1 MDLLVWQLEDHGLL
15 QATQP
20 AISFPSAFTH
30 GIPIICES
38 CVPGLRATMSSQI
51 SS

>member
-1 MDLLVWQLEDHGLL
+1 LKTIASSE
-15 QATQP
+15 ATQP
-20 AISFPSAFTH
+20 AISLPSAFTH

-38 CVPGLRATMSSQI
+38 CVPGLRETMSSQI